1 MIAGTSLTS
10 DSILRVAGLLI
21 LAGAVSGAHNASA
34 QELCPL
40 ATGLAPPADPRV
52 TAQQVENGSAS
63 VMDFALAARDRIT
76 SLSHE
81 ITTLEQASY
90 FGCLIR
96 QDGAPYRS
104 GSTYL
109 VSLTPDGRVLVHAK
123 AMALSGR
130 QLNPL
135 IYGEILAALGVS
147 SSDLAN
153 LASPDPATVARSA
166 AAVFRTLVQEP
177 HAPFDATTPIPG
189 LRPGIPG
196 VAGYAAVYVSANFG
210 SPILLLAGFDLNESH
225 LTREVIDYGDPA
237 ITARDVVDRETLKA
251 FVTEAG
257 EFLLDIFKTA
267 DTAAISKA
275 RVALRDP
282 NGPWRHGSVY
292 LYVLDRRSN
301 IVWVHGAFPDRYEL
315 RPLVGTVRDAVTGE
329 LVLPQVLAAAR
340 SSPEGGF
347 VEYHFDDPGDDSDSA
362 EIPKVGFARSFT
374 HIPQPADGTKPP
386 VNFIIGSGFYATS
399 TQNGPTLTSSCNNRS
414 IAARAVRTQSDIR
427 AFVECAEAYLAEHGT
442 AEARRAFNED
452 ERWKHG
458 PTYVFVDGIA
468 ESGTDAKTFVY
479 PPDPSREGGVWGEA
493 IDDFGNDLFYE
504 AYRMTQLVDAGWIY
518 YSFPNPATGKKSAK
532 ASYIIEVD
540 WDGEPA
546 VIGAGIYSRD
556 WPGTCYAD
564 EVSAAAL
571 GADPSPETLREF
583 VRCAALVVESE
594 GYFAME
600 ELEGDARWTDGAH
613 YVYVLDMTGNQVM
626 SGNRV
631 RVNGKALHEWGR
643 GRFGRDQFGGRD
655 MAAMGGTFGESYVYY
670 RGYDSQT
677 GADRPKVGFLK
688 RVVAQGV
695 PLLVGSGYHVGAGP
709 LAAGPGCAE
718 NYVTAAAVRTQ
729 SDVQAFV
736 QCAAEYAA
744 EHGEEEARRAFN
756 EDARWKSGPTYVFVD
771 GVQPSGE
778 DALTHVFPPDPSR
791 EGSVWGTS
799 IDGFGN
805 DYYHELHRILSLV
818 EEGWIYYAFNNPAT
832 GRWQPKSS
840 YVMEIDWNG
849 DRAAIGAGIYARDF
863 PGACDPSEVNA
874 ADLAA
879 NPGNRRLQELVRCAA
894 MEVESSGYF
903 AGPVLSSH
911 PRWKHGPIYILG
923 INVDTGNIDFSGN
936 PASFLAS
943 GRIPELLFDGR
954 DLIEASALFGESFW
968 YYKFN
973 NPETG
978 EVEAKTAFWKLVRAQ
993 GVPLLVGSGY
1003 NP

>member
-1 MIAGTSLTS
+1 MITGISLTS
-10 DSILRVAGLLI
+10 GSMLRVAGMLI
-21 LAGAVSGAHNASA
+21 LAGAVSGAHYASA
-34 QELCPL
+34 QETCPL

-63 VMDFALAARDRIT
+63 VMDFALAARDRID
-76 SLSHE
+76 SLGQE
-81 ITTLEQASY
+81 ITTVEQASY
-90 FGCLIR
+90 FGCVIR
-96 QDGAPYRS
+96 QEGAPYRS

-109 VSLTPDGRVLVHAK
+109 VSLTPDGRVLVHAR

-130 QLNPL
+130 QVNPL
-135 IYGEILAALGVS
+135 IYGEILSALGVS
-147 SSDLAN
+147 RADLAH
-153 LASPDPATVARSA
+153 LASPDPATVARSG
-166 AAVFRTLVQEP
+166 AAVFRTLLQEP
-177 HAPFDATTPIPG
+177 HAPFDATTPISG

-196 VAGYAAVYVSANFG
+196 ASGYAAVYLSANFG
-210 SPILLLAGFDLNESH
+210 SPILLLAGFDLDESH
-225 LTREVIDYGDPA
+225 VTREVIDYGDPT
-237 ITARDVVDRETLKA
+237 ISARDVVDRETLKA

-301 IVWVHGAFPDRYEL
+301 IVWVHGAFPDRFEL
-315 RPLVGTVRDAVTGE
+315 RPLIGTVRDAVTGE
-329 LVLPQVLAAAR
+329 LVLPQVLAAAT

-347 VEYHFDDPGDDSDSA
+347 VEYHFDDPDDDSDSA

-374 HIPQPADGTKPP
+374 HNPQPADGTKPP
-386 VNFIIGSGFYATS
+386 VNFIVGSGFYATS
-399 TQNGPTLTSSCNNRS
+399 TENGSPVTSSCNDRS
-414 IAARAVRTQSDIR
+414 ISASAVRTQSDIQ

-458 PTYVFVDGIA
+458 PTYVFVDGNA
-468 ESGTDAKTFVY
+468 ESGTDSQTFVY
-479 PPDPSREGGVWGEA
+479 PPDPSREGQLWGEA

-504 AYRMTQLVDAGWIY
+504 VYRMTQAVDAGWIY
-518 YSFPNPATGKKSAK
+518 YSFPNPATGKKSPK

-546 VIGAGIYSRD
+546 VIGAGIYAPD

-564 EVSAAAL
+564 EVSAGTL

-583 VRCAALVVESE
+583 VRCAALVLESD

-600 ELEGDARWTDGAH
+600 ELEGDPRWSDGAH

-643 GRFGRDQFGGRD
+643 GGLRGDQFGGRD
-655 MAAMGGTFGESYVYY
+655 MAEMAGTFGESYVYY
-670 RGYDSQT
+670 RSYNPQT
-677 GADRPKVGFLK
+677 GAPQAKVGFLK

-695 PLLVGSGYHVGAGP
+695 PLLVGAGYYAGAEP
-709 LAAGPGCAE
+709 DAAGPGCAD
-718 NYVTAAAVRTQ
+718 NYVTAAGVRAQ
-729 SDVQAFV
+729 SDIRAFV
-736 QCAAEYAA
+736 RCAAEYAL

-756 EDARWKSGPTYVFVD
+756 EDVRWKSGPIYLFVD
-771 GVQPSGE
+771 GVQPAGE
-778 DALTHVFPPDPSR
+778 DSLAHVYARDPSR
-791 EGSVWGTS
+791 EGSPWGEP
-799 IDGFGN
+799 ILGFGN
-805 DYYHELHRILSLV
+805 DYFYELHRMLSLV
-818 EEGWIYYAFNNPAT
+818 DQGWIYYLSTHPAT
-832 GRWQPKSS
+832 GRRQPKSS
-840 YVMEIDWNG
+840 YVIEIDWNG

-863 PGACDPSEVNA
+863 PGACYPAEVNA

-879 NPGNRRLQELVRCAA
+879 NPGDQRVQEFVRCAA

-903 AGPVLSSH
+903 AGPMLSSD
-911 PRWKHGPIYILG
+911 PRWKHWPIYIFG
-923 INVDTGNIDFSGN
+923 INVETGTVEFSGN
-936 PASFLAS
+936 PASFAAS
-943 GRIPELLFDGR
+943 GRIPELLYDGR
-954 DLIEASALFGESFW
+954 DAIEAAALFGESFW
-968 YYKFN
+968 YSSFN
-973 NPETG
+973 NPATG
-978 EVEAKTAFWKLVRAQ
+978 EAEVKVLFYKLVRAQ

-1003 NP
+1003 YP